1 MNPPDATPPTVPVP
15 PELPGKRDRVAS
27 RRFMVAVFVLLSL
40 PLLSWGGYLLHR
52 ASVSSDVMKT
62 IRARKEP
69 LTAAEVAAAQPNVPE
84 DQNAA
89 LALIGVWR
97 AEDPAYWGAFLSR
110 AARLPTPLPSKEDPS
125 LPLLGKYDVP
135 LPESGPLPEPMR
147 ELIAAHVANRA
158 GHRAAVRKVLLLP
171 SSVFP
176 VRYAEGYQALMP
188 HLAWLKKE
196 QNEFQLECI
205 DAVERRDT
213 ATALSSIDAMV
224 RVSHLLASEPT
235 LIGQLIRI
243 RGYQEALNEIG
254 RLLSAGP
261 LDAAALERLE
271 KMVTGLTTI
280 DAFRQVIMTERVM
293 ALDVLGLSADGYAR
307 LASSDD
313 PIDLPWYFRAMWVSG
328 MTVIDRARLLESSEQ
343 LLGVV
348 DMDPILAAANW
359 EALVNGGLPEGQLQA
374 LCPVTRL
381 ILGSTRKAGAKFAS
395 MEGRRRAAL
404 IVIAIERFRAA
415 NGGRLPKALEE
426 LPAPTEGELR
436 EDPYDDEL
444 IYRPLPEGYA
454 VYSVGPDR
462 KDDGGRPPRRKPG
475 PPLPADD
482 VITVR
487 R

>member
-27 RRFMVAVFVLLSL
+27 RRFMVAVFVVLSL
-40 PLLSWGGYLLHR
+40 PLLSWGAYLLHR
-52 ASVSSDVMKT
+52 ASVSSDVGKT
-62 IRARKEP
+62 IRARNEP
-69 LTAAEVAAAQPNVPE
+69 LTLTELAAAQPTVPE

-89 LALIGVWR
+89 LALIEVWR
-97 AEDPAYWGAFLSR
+97 TEDPAYWGAFLSR
-110 AARLPTPLPSKEDPS
+110 AERLPAQLPSKVDPS

-147 ELIAAHVANRA
+147 ELIAAHVAKRA
-158 GHRAAVRKVLLLP
+158 EHRAAVRKTIQLP
-171 SSVFP
+171 RSLFP
-176 VRYAEGYQALMP
+176 VRYTDGYQALLP
-188 HLAWLKKE
+188 HIAWLKKE
-196 QNEFQLECI
+196 QNEFHLEFI

-213 ATALSSIDAMV
+213 VTALSSLESLV
-224 RVSHLLASEPT
+224 RVSHLLAGEPT

-243 RGYQEALNEIG
+243 RGYQEALTGIG

-261 LDAAALERLE
+261 LDAIALERLE
-271 KMVTGLTTI
+271 KMVVGLTTI
-280 DAFRQVIMTERVM
+280 DAFRQTLVSERAM
-293 ALDVLGLSADGYAR
+293 ALDVLELSADGYAS
-307 LASSDD
+307 LSSSDN
-313 PIDLPWYFRAMWVSG
+313 PIELPWFFRVMWVSG

-343 LLGVV
+343 LLGMV

-359 EALVNGGLPEGQLQA
+359 EALVNGELSGSGLQS
-374 LCPVTRL
+374 LCPVTNL
-381 ILGSTRKAGAKFAS
+381 IFRGTRNVGPKFAS
-395 MEGRRRAAL
+395 MEGRRRVAL
-404 IVIAIERFRAA
+404 IVIAVERFRAA
-415 NGGRLPKALEE
+415 NGGRLPDGLED
-426 LPAPTEGELR
+426 LPAPADDELW

-462 KDDGGRPPRRKPG
+462 KDDGGRPPRRKASPA
-475 PPLPADD
+475 LPADD